1 MAKTRRGR
9 KPKTEAK
16 SEPLAEVPEP
26 PEDLGPYARNYWER
40 LAPQL
45 VELGILTPLH
55 TDTFRVL
62 CETWQ
67 EYRTLSQWL
76 EADPSRMTFT
86 TNSGYEQVTPQVTQ
100 RDKANANLQK
110 LWAKFG
116 LTPNA
121 LAQLGKHGGVKAR
134 GVSPLTQFAQKK
146 YANEEGKE

>member
-1 MAKTRRGR
+1 MAKARRGR

-26 PEDLGPYARNYWER
+26 PSDLGAYAANYWR
-40 LAPQL
+40 SLAPQL

-55 TDTFRVL
+55 TETFRVL

-76 EADPSRMTFT
+76 EADPSRMTFIT
-86 TNSGYEQVTPQVTQ
+86 ASGYEQETPQLRQ
-100 RDKANANLQK
+100 RDKAAATLQK
-110 LWAKFG
+110 LWSKFG

-134 GVSPLTQFAQKK
+134 TASAISKFAQKK
-146 YANEEGKE
+146 YENDQGNA